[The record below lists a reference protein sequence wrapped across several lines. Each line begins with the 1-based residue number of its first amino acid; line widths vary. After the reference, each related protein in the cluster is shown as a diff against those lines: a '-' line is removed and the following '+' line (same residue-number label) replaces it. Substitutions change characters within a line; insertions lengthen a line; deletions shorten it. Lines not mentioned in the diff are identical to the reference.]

1 MGIREKFVGGK
12 RGKGELEK
20 EGVIWLETVERFEGR
35 KKKGK
40 KRLVGYERDQVVAGV
55 SEMRTGVT
63 EIRGYMERSLCL
75 LECVR
80 LDWAGFIG
88 GRNEG
93 EWYEKG

>member
-55 SEMRTGVT
+55 SEMRTGYGDKGVYGT
-63 EIRGYMERSLCL
+63 EFMLARVCKTGL
-75 LECVR
+75 
-80 LDWAGFIG
+80 G
-88 GRNEG
+88 GVYRR
-93 EWYEKG
+93 